1 MNFINSRILKNKEK
15 IKSFVIFNL
24 PSEKSYE
31 LNTLIRTEFLIIKEH
46 LEKERKQELLKM
58 IKKLDWIEN
67 KYSDLYH
74 RYENT
79 PVSRDILKWE
89 YEVYN
94 DNYELVSQ
102 TQTPLKKL
110 IDSFNFENIDF
121 EEYNVNELLFDKMN
135 SEMGFYNLKR
145 YNSDK
150 EYQTDFEEWFRRGF
164 KWDSLKWSVFGFDI
178 SQPEFESKAS
188 EYVLEE
194 MYYNREIIYAT

>member
-1 MNFINSRILKNKEK
+1 MAVSGLSSFLAR
-15 IKSFVIFNL
+15 IKSSCNL
-24 PSEKSYE
+24 IGNRFEMPNVSY
-31 LNTLIRTEFLIIKEH
+31 T
-46 LEKERKQELLKM
+46 Q
-58 IKKLDWIEN
+58 
-67 KYSDLYH
+67 
-74 RYENT
+74 
-79 PVSRDILKWE
+79 P
-89 YEVYN
+89 
-94 DNYELVSQ
+94 LVSQ